1 MAHLNITARTVSSL
15 DQIKTAALVALVPD
29 RKTMPA
35 PIKALDK
42 LLNGT
47 LSQTVRNGDFTSA
60 IGSHCWLPGAAG
72 IQRVLL
78 VGAGSN
84 DSPNVASDKK
94 LAETLAK
101 ALLVGSATEAV
112 VWTDGLTQKMKQP
125 ERLLEQIALQLALA
139 HYQYNHTLNHRKKP
153 AKALKRVAVSPGSLC
168 ALTAARRAL
177 QVGAATGEGANLT
190 KELVNLPGNIC
201 TPRYLAS
208 EARKMARKH
217 PKISASIL
225 DERKMAELGMHSL
238 LSVGNGSDQPS
249 QLITLKYQGASPK
262 SRPYCLVGKGITFDT
277 GGISLKPGA
286 KMDEMKF
293 DMGGAGSV
301 FGAIHAVA
309 AMKLPINVVG
319 VIAAAENMPSGRAT
333 KPGDVVTS
341 LSGKTIEI
349 LNTDAEGRLVLCD
362 ALTYVSRFSPVEVVD
377 IATLTGAII
386 VSLGHEAT
394 GIFSNDND
402 LAESLLAA
410 GDRTYDRGWRFPIWE
425 EYHRQLESPFADL
438 ANIGSGGAGSITAAC
453 FLSQFAEEYKWAH
466 LDIAGTAFR
475 SAPKGAT
482 GRPVPLLVNYL
493 RERAGAAL

>member
-1 MAHLNITARTVSSL
+1 MTNLTITARNVSSL
-15 DQIKTAALVALVPD
+15 NQIRTAALVVLVPD

-42 LLNGT
+42 LLNNL
-47 LSQTVRNGDFTSA
+47 LSRTMSNGDFA
-60 IGSHCWLPGAAG
+60 ANVGSHCWLPGTAA

-78 VGAGSN
+78 IGAGNSEQRTI
-84 DSPNVASDKK
+84 ATDKK

-101 ALLVGSATEAV
+101 ALVTSTAKDAV
-112 VWTDGLTQKMKQP
+112 VWANGMTQKSKAA
-125 ERLLEQIALQLALA
+125 EGLLEQLSLQLMLA
-139 HYQYNHTLNHRKKP
+139 HYQYSHTLNHRKKP
-153 AKALKRVAVSPGSLC
+153 SRTLKRVAISPGTLCSL
-168 ALTAARRAL
+168 ASAKRAL
-177 QVGAATGEGANLT
+177 LMGRATGEGANLT
-190 KELVNLPGNIC
+190 RELVNLPGNIC

-217 PKISASIL
+217 SSISASVL
-225 DERKMAELGMHSL
+225 DERKMTELGMHSL
-238 LSVGNGSDQPS
+238 LSVGNGSEQPS
-249 QLITLKYQGASPK
+249 QLITLRYQGASAK

-277 GGISLKPGA
+277 GGISLKPGP

-301 FGAIHAVA
+301 FGVIHAVA
-309 AMKLPINVVG
+309 TMKLPINVVG

-386 VSLGHEAT
+386 ISLGQEAT
-394 GIFSNDND
+394 GIFSNDD
-402 LAESLLAA
+402 GLAESLLAA

-453 FLSQFAEEYKWAH
+453 FLAQFAEDYKWAH

-482 GRPVPLLVNYL
+482 GRPVPMLVNYL
-493 RERAGAAL
+493 RERAGAL